1 MSLVSEIKCPHCGA
15 WNPSTGK
22 VDAKCVKCGRYLEPE
37 RVAHD
42 EEVKFA
48 ESQRQGY
55 YLAIS
60 ENDEQLTQIYK
71 IFANAIRW
79 SAYYSVML
87 FFLIM
92 AAIIFIVGL
101 IAL

>member
-15 WNPSTGK
+15 WSPSTGM
-22 VDAKCVKCGRYLEPE
+22 VDAKCVKCGTHLEPE
-37 RVAHD
+37 RVAHY
-42 EEVKFA
+42 EEVKLA
-48 ESQRQGY
+48 ESQRPGY
-55 YLAIS
+55 YLVIS

-71 IFANAIRW
+71 IFINAIRW

-87 FFLIM
+87 FFLFV
-92 AAIIFIVGL
+92 AAIIFIIGL

>member
-1 MSLVSEIKCPHCGA
+1 MSLVSEIKCPECGA
-15 WNPSTGK
+15 WSPSTGM
-22 VDAKCVKCGRYLEPE
+22 VDAKCVKCGALLEPE
-37 RVAHD
+37 RVAHY
-42 EEVKFA
+42 EEVKLA
-48 ESQRQGY
+48 ESRNQGY
-55 YLAIS
+55 YLTIS

-92 AAIIFIVGL
+92 AAIIFIIGL

>member
-1 MSLVSEIKCPHCGA
+1 MSLVSEIKCPECGA
-15 WNPSTGK
+15 WSPSTGM
-22 VDAKCVKCGRYLEPE
+22 VDAKCVKCGAYLEPE
-37 RVAHD
+37 RVIHL
-42 EEVKFA
+42 EEVKLA

-55 YLAIS
+55 YLTIS

-79 SAYYSVML
+79 SAYYTVML
-87 FFLIM
+87 FFVIV
-92 AAIIFIVGL
+92 AAVTFIIGL

>member
-15 WNPSTGK
+15 WSPSTGM
-22 VDAKCVKCGRYLEPE
+22 VDAKCVKCNSDLEPE
-37 RVAHD
+37 RKAHD
-42 EEVKFA
+42 EDVKFA
-48 ESQRQGY
+48 EANRLGY
-55 YLAIS
+55 YLTIS

-71 IFANAIRW
+71 IFVNAVRW

-87 FFLIM
+87 FFIFV
-92 AAIIFIVGL
+92 AAIIFIIGL

>member
-15 WNPSTGK
+15 WNPSTGV
-22 VDAKCVKCGRYLEPE
+22 VDAKCVKCDAYLEPE
-37 RVAHD
+37 RNAHYED
-42 EEVKFA
+42 VKFA
-48 ESQRQGY
+48 EANRQGY
-55 YLAIS
+55 YLTIS

-92 AAIIFIVGL
+92 AAIIFIIGL

>member
-1 MSLVSEIKCPHCGA
+1 MSLVSEIKCPECGA
-15 WNPSTGK
+15 WSPSTGM
-22 VDAKCVKCGRYLEPE
+22 VDAKCVKCGAYLEPE
-37 RVAHD
+37 RVIHD
-42 EEVKFA
+42 EEVKLA
-48 ESQRQGY
+48 ESKRQGY
-55 YLAIS
+55 YLNIS

-87 FFLIM
+87 FFIAM
-92 AAIIFIVGL
+92 AGIIFIIGL

>member
-1 MSLVSEIKCPHCGA
+1 M
-15 WNPSTGK
+15 
-22 VDAKCVKCGRYLEPE
+22 
-37 RVAHD
+37 AHD
-42 EEVKFA
+42 EDVKLA
-48 ESQRQGY
+48 ESHRQGY
-55 YLAIS
+55 YLTIN

-87 FFLIM
+87 FFIFM
-92 AAIIFIVGL
+92 AGIIFIIGL

>member
-1 MSLVSEIKCPHCGA
+1 MSLVSEIKCPCCGA
-15 WNPSTGK
+15 WNTSTGM
-22 VDAKCVKCGRYLEPE
+22 VDARCVKCNSYLEPE
-37 RVAHD
+37 RLAHY

-48 ESQRQGY
+48 EAHKQGY
-55 YLAIS
+55 YLTIS

-71 IFANAIRW
+71 LFANAIRW

-87 FFLIM
+87 FFLVM
-92 AAIIFIVGL
+92 AAIIFIIGI